1 MAVMLEMVRVVRGK
15 SRVAMDASKAPGRL
29 ESMLLQERRIL
40 EYRDRGAVSHDP
52 AGVENHGAGAEIKDQ
67 LEIVGRHE
75 AGLGA
80 THEKLDEPPPGAV
93 IEIRGR
99 LVEKK
104 RAGSERENRGQGGA
118 SFLAAGEA
126 MRVARTEAGESDRG
140 EALGD
145 ARGDLVFTEPEIAR
159 AEGDVLGNTR
169 HEELIVG
176 ILKEQAD
183 LAGAQ

>member
-1 MAVMLEMVRVVRGK
+1 MAVMFEMVRVVRGK
-15 SRVAMDASKAPGRL
+15 SRVAVDAPKAPGWL

-40 EYRDRGAVSHDP
+40 EYRDRRAVSHDP

-67 LEIVGRHE
+67 LEIVRRHE

-80 THEKLDEPPPGAV
+80 AHEKLNEPPPGAV

-99 LVEKK
+99 LVEKE

-118 SFLAAGEA
+118 ALLSSGETMRMARPEPAESDCGEA
-126 MRVARTEAGESDRG
+126 RSN
-140 EALGD
+140 
-145 ARGDLVFTEPEIAR
+145 ARGDLVFTEAEIAR